1 MSRSSHPSVLLR
13 LDQRGGSQVM
23 WVGHVPRLPC
33 AQEPGMRLW
42 LGCGWDMKFPFCEGR
57 GHLVTQVQVMGV
69 VTTPD
74 CHKFLRPGLFVR
86 MVPVYDHQP

>member
-33 AQEPGMRLW
+33 AQEPGNEAVARVWVGHEVPILQGERASGYTGSSHGGSRDTRLPQIFTSW
-42 LGCGWDMKFPFCEGR
+42 PFCAYGTS
-57 GHLVTQVQVMGV
+57 V
-69 VTTPD
+69 
-74 CHKFLRPGLFVR
+74 
-86 MVPVYDHQP
+86 